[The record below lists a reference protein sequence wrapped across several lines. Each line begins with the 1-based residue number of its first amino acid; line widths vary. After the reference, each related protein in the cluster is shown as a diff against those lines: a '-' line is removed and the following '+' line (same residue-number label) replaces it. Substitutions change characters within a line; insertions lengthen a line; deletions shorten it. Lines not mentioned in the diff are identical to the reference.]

1 VAAPGGATPGAV
13 GAPPANAGAPA
24 AAPSAAGATPAVAG
38 APAAGAAA
46 APAAEPAA
54 AAQGTPGAP
63 AAPGAPA
70 QASPAAQA
78 AAPSPSAAPPAAV
91 SAAPQK
97 GTPKKKGGK
106 AEPKPQPPG
115 KASQA
120 RALASASPTPAGKK
134 TGDPLLDATDVD
146 AAFERELQ
154 AGAPPKR
161 SVYVPPATGSDLPD
175 RLTESQIQEGVAS
188 RIDALKQCV
197 SEQQA
202 KSPDV
207 HGTLKMQW
215 TIQGDGSVTG
225 VRMQSP
231 ELAGQPISSCIANV
245 VKGIRFPR
253 SRTTG
258 QAVSFPFGF

>member
-1 VAAPGGATPGAV
+1 V
-13 GAPPANAGAPA
+13 PP
-24 AAPSAAGATPAVAG
+24 
-38 APAAGAAA
+38 
-46 APAAEPAA
+46 EP
-54 AAQGTPGAP
+54 P
-63 AAPGAPA
+63 
-70 QASPAAQA
+70 QA
-78 AAPSPSAAPPAAV
+78 AAKAA
-91 SAAPQK
+91 
-97 GTPKKKGGK
+97 PKKKSSK
-106 AEPKPQPPG
+106 PEPKVQPPR
-115 KASQA
+115 KTAQS
-120 RALASASPTPAGKK
+120 RALASASPAPPSATSGRK

-207 HGTLKMQW
+207 HGTLKLQW

-225 VRMQSP
+225 VKVQSP
-231 ELAGQPISSCIANV
+231 DLAGQPISGCIANV